1 MKIRH
6 RTELSTSYRAARVA
20 SRLDDGRR
28 ASLEREIVFEEPP
41 GLEEDWRVGLIVGAS
56 GSGKSSVLKT
66 LYGGETDASSAR
78 RWGDGA
84 VVDEFADCD
93 FDRLESALAA
103 VGFGSPV
110 RQLQRFSA
118 LSAGE
123 RFRCQLA
130 RTLLEAPGPI
140 AVVDEFTSA
149 LDRPTAKSAAAATRR
164 ALDRGVFEARRLVAA
179 TCHDDVAEWLEPDWI
194 LDMDSGL
201 LARGRLR
208 RPETTFAIRGCSRA
222 LWRDFKDFHYLSGT
236 LNAASRR
243 YAAILTS
250 DAGPVAAGTAVAF
263 AAILQ
268 CEGRRGRR
276 RVHRLVVRPE
286 LQGLGIGGAFL
297 DALGDLERRRGAT
310 LEIVCGVPFFIRRLV
325 RSPRWRR
332 KHVYPSGRRQRHRGK
347 AAKGGSFG
355 RAVVS
360 FEYKIR

>member
-1 MKIRH
+1 MKIRY

-164 ALDRGVFEARRLVAA
+164 ALDRGVFEARRHVAA

-243 YAAILTS
+243 YAAIHERRGS
-250 DAGPVAAGTAVAF
+250 VAAGTAVAF
-263 AAILQ
+263 AAIFAVR
-268 CEGRRGRR
+268 GRRGQRR
-276 RVHRLVVRPE
+276 CIARLAGAS
-286 LQGLGIGGAFL
+286 GLGISGAFL
-297 DALGDLERRRGAT
+297 DALETWNVVAARHRDRLASPSSSGDSHARAVAQEA
-310 LEIVCGVPFFIRRLV
+310 RLSE
-325 RSPRWRR
+325 RSPPASSRQGGEGGSCL
-332 KHVYPSGRRQRHRGK
+332 SGRLL
-347 AAKGGSFG
+347 
-355 RAVVS
+355 
-360 FEYKIR
+360 